1 MAHGCPD
8 YFSHDSGH
16 GPAHVTQSRLPSPW
30 ARNELGSC
38 AGGLMGR
45 LYSTHADHI
54 REDALHY
61 PDCHDRGEANPERL
75 FQGRD
80 RSVPAVVPEADRPP
94 ERAP

>member
-1 MAHGCPD
+1 
-8 YFSHDSGH
+8 
-16 GPAHVTQSRLPSPW
+16 
-30 ARNELGSC
+30 
-38 AGGLMGR
+38 MGR